1 MGQQGDQAGG
11 AGASVVGAVAEAEE
25 GQQGEAG
32 GAGTSVVGV
41 AEAEEGVGAAGPAVG
56 SVAGE
61 VEKGDQARRAALA
74 WEGEE
79 GQEDLFQDGAQIEQ
93 SDKEGG
99 KDVDCA
105 NVESVKQALARDGLL
120 HGRRSGGSSFVHPQS
135 SSGRHGPHGGGGP
148 REQKKH
154 AVADALAQDRLRQAS
169 RTATGRGIQT
179 RSQRARQGSFAS
191 DGGFT
196 GPLAKLNLQVP
207 QLARF
212 AFTID

>member
-1 MGQQGDQAGG
+1 M
-11 AGASVVGAVAEAEE
+11 
-25 GQQGEAG
+25 
-32 GAGTSVVGV
+32 
-41 AEAEEGVGAAGPAVG
+41 
-56 SVAGE
+56 
-61 VEKGDQARRAALA
+61 
-74 WEGEE
+74 
-79 GQEDLFQDGAQIEQ
+79 
-93 SDKEGG
+93 
-99 KDVDCA
+99 DCA

-148 REQKKH
+148 EQKKH

-169 RTATGRGIQT
+169 RTASGRGIQT

>member
-1 MGQQGDQAGG
+1 MGIYP
-11 AGASVVGAVAEAEE
+11 
-25 GQQGEAG
+25 
-32 GAGTSVVGV
+32 
-41 AEAEEGVGAAGPAVG
+41 AAKGYIYPILG
-56 SVAGE
+56 LLWG
-61 VEKGDQARRAALA
+61 VEKGDQARGAALA

-105 NVESVKQALARDGLL
+105 NVESVKQALARDGFCMGVGVEVVVLFIL
-120 HGRRSGGSSFVHPQS
+120 KVAAADMVHMAEVVLGNKKNMQWQTHWLKTGSG
-135 SSGRHGPHGGGGP
+135 
-148 REQKKH
+148 
-154 AVADALAQDRLRQAS
+154 
-169 RTATGRGIQT
+169 TATGRGIQT